1 VALTAS
7 IFGALGHLA
16 ELFSRWMEVGKLAAD
31 LGSPLDLAYSLM
43 SPVGLAP
50 RSVAARRAEPE
61 VIEAARLRAARHTD
75 LFIKTVFR

>member
-1 VALTAS
+1 MGLTQSRQLISLMALDDLLHYPALTAS

-43 SPVGLAP
+43 SPVGLARVLWLHGGP
-50 RSVAARRAEPE
+50 SRR
-61 VIEAARLRAARHTD
+61 
-75 LFIKTVFR
+75 